1 MRRRKCSKILIVLA
15 ALAACDLI
23 AGCGSIQWQ
32 YNYDK
37 AQGEAVQQRRRMI
50 VEFASAAS
58 MACQEMD
65 AKVFT
70 NAEVRQLMQR
80 FLPVRLD
87 TVFQRDLA
95 RKFGVQTTPTFFVIR
110 PDGQIVGSYAGKMDA
125 EKFRVFLIKYSYN

>member
-32 YNYDK
+32 YSYD
-37 AQGEAVQQRRRMI
+37 QGRREAAQQRRRMI
-50 VEFASAAS
+50 VEFASTAS
-58 MACQEMD
+58 MDCREMD
-65 AKVFT
+65 AKVFS
-70 NAEVRQLMQR
+70 NPDVRQLMQR
-80 FLPVRLD
+80 FVPVRLD
-87 TVFQRDLA
+87 TVFHRDLA
-95 RKFGVQTTPTFFVIR
+95 RQFNVQTTPTFFVIR